1 MKTLQKKLL
10 LLSIA
15 TFITLSTTG
24 CTSHQNVV
32 RVSEAHGY
40 NTHYGLV
47 QDENA
52 DRQIQAELVAMSLP
66 TEVEMPQNLKEGWT
80 TTLSKDEDAF
90 YAYEYVEK
98 EEVITYKYK
107 FDKKFYKNAEWRSA
121 EF

>member
-66 TEVEMPQNLKEGWT
+66 TEVEMPKNLQEGWT
-80 TTLSKDEDAF
+80 TTLTKDEDAF
-90 YAYEYVEK
+90 YADEFVAK
-98 EEVITYKYK
+98 PEVITYKYK
-107 FDKKFYKNAEWRSA
+107 FDKKFYKHAEWRSS
-121 EF
+121 EN

>member
-1 MKTLQKKLL
+1 MKTLQKNLL

-15 TFITLSTTG
+15 TVISLFTTG

-32 RVSEAHGY
+32 HVSEAHGY
-40 NTHYGLV
+40 NTHYGVV

-52 DRQIQAELVAMSLP
+52 DRQIEAELVAMSLP
-66 TEVEMPQNLKEGWT
+66 TEVEMPQHLKEGWT
-80 TTLSKDEDAF
+80 TTLTKDEDAF
-90 YAYEYVEK
+90 YANEYVPQK
-98 EEVITYKYK
+98 EVITYKYK

>member
-24 CTSHQNVV
+24 CSSHQNN
-32 RVSEAHGY
+32 

-66 TEVEMPQNLKEGWT
+66 TEVEMPTNMKEGWT
-80 TTLSKDEDAF
+80 TTLTKDPDAF
-90 YAYEYVEK
+90 YANEYVQK
-98 EEVITYKYK
+98 PEVITYKYK
-107 FDKKFYKNAEWRSA
+107 FDKKFYKDAVWRSA

>member
-24 CTSHQNVV
+24 CTSHQNIV
-32 RVSEAHGY
+32 RVSAAHGY
-40 NTHYGLV
+40 NTNYGVL

-66 TEVEMPQNLKEGWT
+66 TEVEMPTNMKEGWT
-80 TTLSKDEDAF
+80 TTLTKDPDAF
-90 YAYEYVEK
+90 YANEYVPQK
-98 EEVITYKYK
+98 EVITYKYK
-107 FDKKFYKNAEWRSA
+107 FDKKFYKDAVWRSA